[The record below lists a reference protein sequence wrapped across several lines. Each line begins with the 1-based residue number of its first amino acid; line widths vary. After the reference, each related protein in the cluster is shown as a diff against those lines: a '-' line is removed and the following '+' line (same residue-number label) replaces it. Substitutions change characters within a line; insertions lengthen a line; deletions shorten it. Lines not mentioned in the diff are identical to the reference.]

1 MSALT
6 PIAIG
11 ESSASV
17 AALHEA
23 LDILDVGPI
32 PENERTAQ
40 RYGEGTRG
48 AVVRLQLRYGW
59 SDLTLG
65 HFDERCA
72 ARTSQLLSELGHFE
86 IADGADTV
94 APGLWDRFQVAVP
107 SAASASSD
115 VAALSRSRDNME
127 VWWTGPD
134 NVVHGGFWYDD
145 GQGWKVP
152 YAVPGPVGSTPV
164 GGLAAVS
171 RINTSME
178 TWWIGSDTS
187 VRGAFWYDDGKSW
200 RSYRDPV
207 APITAAAPTSG
218 MAALSRIQTS
228 MEIWWVGLNGS
239 VQGAFYYQGQNNDTW
254 QRYELAHLGSASPTT
269 GIAAVSRIPTAME
282 IWWVGPGGSVEGAF
296 YYATDNKPWQTY
308 TVAPDGSA
316 SRSHNVTAV
325 SRRPQSM
332 DVVWITPKGAVKGAF
347 WNEGDDWELYPD
359 AIADDGSASTQGGL
373 AAVSRAPT
381 SIEVWWIG
389 PDGSV
394 QGASWNEGVG
404 WRRYDAPVAAKN
416 NASKSGGIAAMSRT
430 ETTTEVWWIADDGSV
445 QLAVRNDASGPFS
458 FRILRPE
465 DLVDLHFD
473 VVGCRLASSTDVL
486 PPPETVSDTYVVQ
499 SGDTLW
505 DIAIRFYGDPLKYH
519 LIAEANHLPDPNVI
533 TVGQRLT
540 IPRPTD
546 PPPPRSR
553 IVAVDGDA
561 YIVAHFGVQNI
572 FEERFAKTAFPNE
585 NQQPS
590 AVAGARAANPSRV
603 VFELTQGIEIP
614 FTASDVLGALT
625 TLGLRVP
632 PLAVPKVTGD
642 DPRPGTAKGA
652 PAVPDPDQT
661 AIEAPYRLVV
671 SPNHKYGGFNH
682 AADPEVA
689 SKDDARVELWHTR
702 LGVRVLNDGKFVRID
717 EDDDVHRTVR
727 PVWARDKS
735 EPPAPGFN
743 GSLTDKDRIIFVRQ
757 SADPAEVEPEPFAV
771 DRLYLSS
778 LGAWIDWR
786 VTWNDTLYHGEK
798 RSAYR
803 HLGTLGRDQYVRV
816 EQPVYLFP
824 FGHRGT
830 LVTITERKIK
840 LDTPDPAA
848 YLYQRT
854 FIVLRERTRRYDTPK
869 APTNL
874 PFLAVS
880 IDPVVSP
887 DLDELSPLPTA
898 PFVPTVG
905 HKSYG
910 WKITG
915 LDHAGRQVT
924 MTTALVAVPQN
935 DQAWKDALKTWQNA
949 VIKAAAPPELVHPID
964 VGGAEVA
971 FAPESRAGD
980 TTSRVQYIEFSG
992 VATNDTSTPS
1002 MLKAHIAIPAL
1013 SALNRGGGPV
1023 AVQYRDEYVANGFPA
1038 GDNAELYLKLDQGTK
1053 LDFAGASDRGGG
1065 FIEPSTAVK
1074 ALSRKYGSVGD
1085 DGSVAGGIDSG
1096 TFDPANF
1103 LGGALPKLFG
1113 LFDLSKILL
1122 AGGPL
1127 TEAPKLVGEQLGF
1140 VDSVVSEY
1148 ANVTQAL
1155 QKSAAMLQADVSD
1168 ADTPTAL
1175 KERSKVLLTQ
1185 AGNALQKLPQ
1195 QQLKPLLDALA
1206 QGAPSTNNPAQT
1218 PAQNI
1223 LDALDLA
1230 QTLAASPDLAAFLR
1244 SLLQRSLQ
1252 SLESVLK
1259 TAKDA
1264 SQLVN
1269 ALRSPSDGGTVRY
1282 DWFPRIK
1289 GWPGTSDADY
1299 VFHPNDENGLA
1310 ISVEVQTPKSGPP
1323 QCDVSAQLRDFE
1335 LRLLPGK
1342 DQLIQMKF
1350 ARLGF
1355 RVATGGKPEVDVQ
1368 FSKMVFVGVL
1378 GFIEKLRQV
1387 IPFDGFS
1394 DPPYVD
1400 VSPEGATAGFDL
1412 ALPSLAIGVFSLEN
1426 IRLGADC
1433 RVPFLGDAVTVGFFF
1448 CTKESPFRLTVL
1460 AIGGGGWV
1468 GIRLSPN
1475 GLVLLEMGLEAGASL
1490 SVDLVVA
1497 SGSVSVM
1504 VGVYL
1509 RLEDKKGQLTAYFRI
1524 RGEVEV
1530 LGIAS
1535 ASITLELSLT
1545 YDTGTGKLVGRASLV
1560 VEVEVAFFSVSVTI
1574 TVERKLA
1581 GSQGDPALIDIW
1593 PPDDGGQDM
1602 WNTYYSSFAI
1612 GA

>member
-1 MSALT
+1 MAT
-6 PIAIG
+6 PMRWDRYEVAG
-11 ESSASV
+11 PGSASPDS
-17 AALHEA
+17 
-23 LDILDVGPI
+23 DI
-32 PENERTAQ
+32 R
-40 RYGEGTRG
+40 
-48 AVVRLQLRYGW
+48 
-59 SDLTLG
+59 
-65 HFDERCA
+65 
-72 ARTSQLLSELGHFE
+72 
-86 IADGADTV
+86 
-94 APGLWDRFQVAVP
+94 
-107 SAASASSD
+107 
-115 VAALSRSRDNME
+115 ALSRFRDNME

-134 NVVHGGFWYDD
+134 NAVHGGFWYDD
-145 GQGWKVP
+145 GHGWKGP
-152 YAVPGPVGSTPV
+152 YPVPGPIGSTPV

-171 RINTSME
+171 RINTTME

-239 VQGAFYYQGQNNDTW
+239 VQGAFYYQGKNNDTW
-254 QRYELAHLGSASPTT
+254 QRYELAHLGSASQTT

-282 IWWVGPGGSVEGAF
+282 IWWVGPSGSVEGAF
-296 YYATDNKPWQTY
+296 WYATDNKPWQTY
-308 TVAPDGSA
+308 TIAPDGSA
-316 SRSHNVTAV
+316 SQSHNVTAV

-332 DVVWITPKGAVKGAF
+332 DVVWITPEGAVKGAF
-347 WNEGDDWELYPD
+347 WNEGDDWELYPG
-359 AIADDGSASTQGGL
+359 AIADEGSASTQGGL
-373 AAVSRAPT
+373 AAVSRTPT
-381 SIEVWWIG
+381 SIEAWWIG

-404 WRRYDAPVAAKN
+404 WRRYDAPVADKN
-416 NASKSGGIAAMSRT
+416 SASKPSGITAMSRT

-445 QLAVRNDASGPFS
+445 QLAVRNEASGPFS

-465 DLVDLHFD
+465 DLVDVHFD
-473 VVGCRLASSTDVL
+473 VVGCRLASSKDVL
-486 PPPETVSDTYVVQ
+486 PPPATVSDTYVVQ

-505 DIAIRFYGDPLKYH
+505 DIAIRSYGDPLKYH
-519 LIAEANHLPDPNVI
+519 LIAEANHLPNPNFI
-533 TVGQRLT
+533 AAGQRLI

-553 IVAVDGDA
+553 IVAVDDDA

-572 FEERFAKTAFPNE
+572 FEEWFAKTAFPNE
-585 NQQPS
+585 NQQPT

-603 VFELTQGIEIP
+603 VFELTKGTEIP

-632 PLAVPKVTGD
+632 PLAVPKVTDD
-642 DPRPGTAKGA
+642 DPRPGTATGA
-652 PAVPDPDQT
+652 PTAPDPDQT
-661 AIEAPYRLVV
+661 AIEAPYRLVI

-702 LGVRVLNDGKFVRID
+702 LGVRVLDNGKFVRID
-717 EDDDVHRTVR
+717 EADDVHRTVR

-735 EPPAPGFN
+735 KPPPTGFK
-743 GSLTDKDRIIFVRQ
+743 GSLTDDDRISIVGQ
-757 SADPAEVEPEPFAV
+757 SADPRQVEPEPFAV
-771 DRLYLSS
+771 ERLYLSS

-786 VTWNDTLYHGEK
+786 VTWNDSLYHVNPL
-798 RSAYR
+798 SAYR
-803 HLGTLGRDQYVRV
+803 HLATAGRDQYVRV
-816 EQPVYLFP
+816 EKPIYLFP

-830 LVTITERKIK
+830 MITITERKIK

-848 YLYQRT
+848 FLYQRT
-854 FIVLRERTRRYDTPK
+854 YIVLRERTRHYDTPK

-874 PFLAVS
+874 PFVAVS

-887 DLDELSPLPTA
+887 DLDELDPASTD
-898 PFVPTVG
+898 PFVPHVG
-905 HKSYG
+905 GTSYG

-915 LDHAGRQVT
+915 IDHAGRQIT
-924 MTTALVAVPQN
+924 MRTALVAVPQN
-935 DQAWKDALKTWQNA
+935 DTAWQSALKTWQDG
-949 VIKAAAPPELVHPID
+949 VIKATTPPELLHPID
-964 VGGAEVA
+964 AGGAEVA
-971 FAPESRAGD
+971 FAPENRAGD

-992 VATNDTSTPS
+992 VAARDTSTPS

-1023 AVQYRDEYVANGFPA
+1023 AVQYRDIYVANGFPA
-1038 GDNAELYLKLDQGTK
+1038 GDNAEIYLTLDPNQGTK
-1053 LDFAGASDRGGG
+1053 LDFAGSSDRGGG
-1065 FIEPSTAVK
+1065 FIQPSTAVN
-1074 ALSRKYGSVGD
+1074 ALSRKHGSVGD
-1085 DGSVAGGIDSG
+1085 DGTTPGGIDSG
-1096 TFDPANF
+1096 TYNPANF
-1103 LGGALPKLFG
+1103 LGSALPKLFG
-1113 LFDLSKILL
+1113 LFDLSEILL

-1127 TEAPKLVGEQLGF
+1127 TEAPKLIGEQLGF
-1140 VDSVVSEY
+1140 IDSISSEFT
-1148 ANVTQAL
+1148 NVTQAL
-1155 QKSAAMLQADVSD
+1155 EKSVAILQADVND
-1168 ADTPTAL
+1168 TDTPAAL
-1175 KERSKVLLTQ
+1175 KQRSQDLLGQ
-1185 AGNALQKLPQ
+1185 ANKALQKLQQ
-1195 QQLKPLLDALA
+1195 QQLQPLLDALA
-1206 QGAPSTNNPAQT
+1206 QGPSSTGNPAQT

-1230 QTLAASPDLAAFLR
+1230 QTLAADPDLAVFLG

-1252 SLESVLK
+1252 SLASVLK
-1259 TAKDA
+1259 TATLA
-1264 SQLVN
+1264 SQLID
-1269 ALRSPSDGGTVRY
+1269 ALRSPSESGTVRY

-1289 GWPGTSDADY
+1289 GWPGDSDDTD
-1299 VFHPNDENGLA
+1299 VFHPNDVNGLA
-1310 ISVEVQTPKSGPP
+1310 ISVEVQTPKDGQP

-1342 DQLIQMKF
+1342 DQLIKMKF
-1350 ARLGF
+1350 GRVGF

-1368 FSKMVFVGVL
+1368 FSNMEFVGVL

-1426 IRLGADC
+1426 ISLGADC

-1468 GIRLSPN
+1468 GIRLSPK

-1490 SVDLVVA
+1490 SVDLGVA

-1545 YDTGTGKLVGRASLV
+1545 YNTDTGKLVGRASLV
-1560 VEVEVAFFSVSVTI
+1560 VEVEVAFFSASVTI

-1581 GSQGDPALIDIW
+1581 GSKGDPALIDIW

-1602 WNTYYSSFAI
+1602 WNAYYSSFAI